1 MISLQ
6 KFHCYKLHFK
16 VTINFKKEIIQKA
29 SCDFSLLRK
38 TFKGSKF
45 IILRFNII
53 AT

>member
-16 VTINFKKEIIQKA
+16 VTINFKKEIILKTF
-29 SCDFSLLRK
+29 CDFSLLLK